1 MKIRSENNKK
11 KRFVIKLIYLGFAVY
26 LFLLLLSIR
35 YEILMYFS
43 FVGLAVGIFGLIY
56 VSFGIKCP
64 KCKQGWGYMA
74 LYGGFFLFLRGLNF
88 VHFAAMILTPNF
100 NRTRYGQ
107 SLGSKGNFRKI

>member
-56 VSFGIKCP
+56 ASFGIKCP

-74 LYGGFFLFLRGLNF
+74 LYGGFFSIPKRVKFCPFCGYDIDAEF
-88 VHFAAMILTPNF
+88 
-100 NRTRYGQ
+100 
-107 SLGSKGNFRKI
+107 